1 MDNLSVHK
9 VEQVRELIESV
20 GAQLVYLPPYSP
32 ELNPIEMLWSK
43 VKQFLRAWAARDY
56 EDLHKAI
63 LAAFDKVSLD
73 DIMNW
78 FLEADL
84 CASLI

>member
-1 MDNLSVHK
+1 
-9 VEQVRELIESV
+9 
-20 GAQLVYLPPYSP
+20 
-32 ELNPIEMLWSK
+32 MLWSK
-43 VKQFLRAWAARDY
+43 VKQFLRSWAARDY